1 MKSQLIDVARS
12 LDERIQTMSRTTEDA
27 LARAGS
33 LGEQFESQIGQLG
46 RAIEQANTQAGR
58 LGENFKQQSDDL
70 DHSSAVAMERME
82 KLRETQQ
89 NATRDTFLRTARVM
103 TEELN
108 SLALDIHNLLD
119 AEIPEEVWRRYREGD
134 RSVFARRL
142 FRMKDSYV
150 IPAIEQR
157 YQRDERFH
165 DMVDRYVRKFEDLL
179 TQSDSADPES
189 ILNATF
195 ITADVGK
202 LYLVM
207 TRSLGR
213 AEH

>member
-1 MKSQLIDVARS
+1 MGRV
-12 LDERIQTMSRTTEDA
+12 TEDA
-27 LARAGS
+27 LARAAS
-33 LGEQFESQIGQLG
+33 LGEQFDVQVAQMARSIEKANSQAGQLG
-46 RAIEQANTQAGR
+46 DSFRQHSE
-58 LGENFKQQSDDL
+58 DL
-70 DHSSAVAMERME
+70 DRSSAVAMERME

-165 DMVDRYVRKFEDLL
+165 DMVDRYVQKFEDLL

-213 AEH
+213 ATEH